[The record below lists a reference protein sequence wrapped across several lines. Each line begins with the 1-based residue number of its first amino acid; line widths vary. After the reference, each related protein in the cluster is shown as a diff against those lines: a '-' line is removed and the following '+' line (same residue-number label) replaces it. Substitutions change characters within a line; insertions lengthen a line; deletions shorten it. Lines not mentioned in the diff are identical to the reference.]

1 MRIATLVLCL
11 ALGGCATSLLPGAQ
25 PAPDESA
32 AAPAASAAVAVSPP
46 AARPTVRNSPPQ
58 ASRGPQ
64 SAAQRAAPPQVAPD
78 SDALSQ
84 ARVVCWMQVEQQKL
98 RDIDRRIAF
107 VDKCI
112 ADAMKP

>member
-1 MRIATLVLCL
+1 MRIATLMLCL
-11 ALGGCATSLLPGAQ
+11 ALGGCATGLLPGMQ
-25 PAPDESA
+25 PAADENPTPAGA
-32 AAPAASAAVAVSPP
+32 AAAVSPP
-46 AARPTVRNSPPQ
+46 PATTTARRPGPPP

-64 SAAQRAAPPQVAPD
+64 SAAQRAAPPHAAPD
-78 SDALSQ
+78 PDALSQ

>member
-1 MRIATLVLCL
+1 MRTATLLLCL
-11 ALGGCATSLLPGAQ
+11 ALGACTTSLLPGFPPGSDEGA
-25 PAPDESA
+25 PAPVA
-32 AAPAASAAVAVSPP
+32 AGPPPVPPAPAA
-46 AARPTVRNSPPQ
+46 RPPQ

-64 SAAQRAAPPQVAPD
+64 SAAQRAAPPQPAGDPE
-78 SDALSQ
+78 ALSQ
-84 ARVVCWMQVEQQKL
+84 ARVVCWMKVEEQKL

>member
-1 MRIATLVLCL
+1 MRIATLMLCL
-11 ALGGCATSLLPGAQ
+11 ALGGCATNLLPGL
-25 PAPDESA
+25 PSSDGGA
-32 AAPAASAAVAVSPP
+32 AMPAAVAAGPPP
-46 AARPTVRNSPPQ
+46 APPATRASAPP

-64 SAAQRAAPPQVAPD
+64 SAAQRAAPPQPAPD
-78 SDALSQ
+78 PEALTQ

>member
-11 ALGGCATSLLPGAQ
+11 ALGGCATGLLPGMQ
-25 PAPDESA
+25 PADENPTPIGA
-32 AAPAASAAVAVSPP
+32 AAAVSPP
-46 AARPTVRNSPPQ
+46 PATPTARRPSPPP

-64 SAAQRAAPPQVAPD
+64 SAAQRAAPPQPAADPE
-78 SDALSQ
+78 ALSQ

>member
-1 MRIATLVLCL
+1 MRTATLLLCL
-11 ALGGCATSLLPGAQ
+11 ALGACTTSLLPGAQ
-25 PAPDESA
+25 PAPDDSA
-32 AAPAASAAVAVSPP
+32 AAPAAGAAVVVSAPAAPVTRASPP
-46 AARPTVRNSPPQ
+46 P

-64 SAAQRAAPPQVAPD
+64 SAAQRAAPPRAAPD
-78 SDALSQ
+78 PDALSQ